1 MHRGPPTAK
10 SPNLTVKTTITTV
23 ITAMT
28 TTIPISATLAN
39 REAPPYTSCLSVANG
54 KVCVWGGIEATHLS
68 WLHCLATHEICYPQH
83 LWDVGVSN
91 GSTRSWLVGV
101 LPVLTLVLTPI
112 SPSHSQIASVA
123 CELLTHVPLRKNSF
137 VTGFFFFFSFFLFFF
152 FSRLTVP

>member
-1 MHRGPPTAK
+1 MCG
-10 SPNLTVKTTITTV
+10 
-23 ITAMT
+23 
-28 TTIPISATLAN
+28 
-39 REAPPYTSCLSVANG
+39 
-54 KVCVWGGIEATHLS
+54 GGIEATHLS

-152 FSRLTVP
+152 LLFFSLFFFPPV